1 VAQKLLERTRER
13 DGEII
18 PKMVIHYPNLKT
30 VLMVEKVLK
39 ESEEA
44 ISKEELKRRL
54 PTKTMHQTLNVILDY
69 LEDGGKIAIL
79 KEGIIW
85 ICKEDISKKLAAKL
99 AKAITVR

>member
-1 VAQKLLERTRER
+1 MNIQKRGRSM
-13 DGEII
+13 
-18 PKMVIHYPNLKT
+18 KMQQVIHYPSLKT
-30 VLMVEKVLK
+30 VLMVEKVIK

-54 PTKTMHQTLNVILDY
+54 PTKVMHQTLNVILNY

-85 ICKEDISKKLAAKL
+85 IYSEDISKKLKDKL
-99 AKAITVR
+99 ERGITV

>member
-1 VAQKLLERTRER
+1 MLVEKR
-13 DGEII
+13 DGAKRGRSIL
-18 PKMVIHYPNLKT
+18 MQQVIHYPSLKT

-39 ESEEA
+39 NAEEA

-54 PTKTMHQTLNVILDY
+54 PTKTMHQTLNVILNY

-85 ICKEDISKKLAAKL
+85 IYREDISEKLKSKL
-99 AKAITVR
+99 AKSVTIK

>member
-1 VAQKLLERTRER
+1 MLVEKR
-13 DGEII
+13 DGVKRGRSIL
-18 PKMVIHYPNLKT
+18 MQQVIHYPSLKT

-39 ESEEA
+39 NAEEA

-54 PTKTMHQTLNVILDY
+54 PTKTMHQTLNVILNY

-85 ICKEDISKKLAAKL
+85 IYREDISEKLKSKL
-99 AKAITVR
+99 AKSVTIK